1 MRKESGTRKS
11 TSQVADAEH
20 AGHGFQNVGE
30 ICFEGTVCN
39 VELEATWVQISSCVC
54 FLLQVIT
61 SSLTGLR
68 FSKLSVRILQSMR
81 PTSEALSR
89 SFWTDHRPA
98 YDPISLQMNKVNA
111 TIYEISVELS
121 RPDELGFRA

>member
-39 VELEATWVQISSCVC
+39 VELEATWENEV
-54 FLLQVIT
+54 
-61 SSLTGLR
+61 R
-68 FSKLSVRILQSMR
+68 ESKSRVASVFYCR
-81 PTSEALSR
+81 
-89 SFWTDHRPA
+89 
-98 YDPISLQMNKVNA
+98 
-111 TIYEISVELS
+111 LS
-121 RPDELGFRA
+121 RPA